1 MQLRPAVG
9 VPIDANFLTIYG
21 DLLGEP
27 TFSIFRGGYTSENYG
42 QG

>member
-21 DLLGEP
+21 DLLGKFALGVFWVSDTGEHH
-27 TFSIFRGGYTSENYG
+27 G